1 MAARKTTEEKNV
13 APQEGEREAKKELAY
28 RVSGTGSE
36 RRRGAHSGVG
46 GAKKKG
52 FKSTGLCVK
61 AGEFVVLFGT
71 YEAEAAA
78 KANLSAILKAGFDA
92 EIETI
97 I

>member
-13 APQEGEREAKKELAY
+13 APQEGEREAKKVLAY
-28 RVSGTGSE
+28 NVIGKRYESARE
-36 RRRGAHSGVG
+36 AHSAVRE
-46 GAKKKG
+46 AYKKG

-61 AGEFVVLFGT
+61 AGEFAVLFGT
-71 YEAEAAA
+71 YETEAAA

>member
-28 RVSGTGSE
+28 RVIGKRFESMRE
-36 RRRGAHSGVG
+36 AHSAVRE
-46 GAKKKG
+46 AHKKG